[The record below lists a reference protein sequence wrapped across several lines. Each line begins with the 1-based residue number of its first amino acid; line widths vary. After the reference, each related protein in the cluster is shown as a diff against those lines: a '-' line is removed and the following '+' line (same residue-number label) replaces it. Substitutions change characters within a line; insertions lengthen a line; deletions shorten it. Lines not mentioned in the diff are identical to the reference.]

1 MNDAER
7 IFEMVPAGAV
17 ALCVRRRLA
26 RQADRLEAA
35 RAVAER
41 IQRALLPSPPRRIG
55 DLELAAR
62 YEAAHGGAR
71 LGGDLYAVR
80 ATRFGTRVLLGDVR
94 GKGLDAVSTVALLL
108 GAFREAAE
116 RAPDLAALA
125 RRLDIALECETHGH
139 DADTLETVFATA
151 LLLEFP
157 AGTHTMRLLNLG
169 HPPPYLIR
177 GTDTGT
183 VGGTE
188 PGLPL
193 GLGHLCRGFPAVA
206 EVAFERDSVLIM
218 VTDGVTEA
226 RNRTGDFYD
235 PQRHLPRL
243 APFPAAHAAAGAVL
257 ADVKRWT
264 DGPQADDRAILAVRR
279 DGSGPPGE

>member
-1 MNDAER
+1 MSDAER
-7 IFEMVPAGAV
+7 IFDMVPAGAV
-17 ALCVRRRLA
+17 ALYARRRLA
-26 RQADRLEAA
+26 RQTDRLEAA
-35 RAVAER
+35 RAVVER
-41 IQRALLPSPPRRIG
+41 VQRTLLPSPPRRIG

-62 YEAAHGGAR
+62 YEAAHGEAR

-80 ATRFGTRVLLGDVR
+80 VTRFGTRVLLGDVR
-94 GKGLDAVSTVALLL
+94 GKGLDAVSTVSVLL

-125 RRLDIALECETHGH
+125 RRLDTALEREAPGRE
-139 DADTLETVFATA
+139 ADVLETVFATA

-157 AGTHTMRLLNLG
+157 ADTHAMRLLNLG
-169 HPPPYLIR
+169 HPPPYLVR
-177 GTDTGT
+177 GIDTGT
-183 VGGTE
+183 VGDTE

-193 GLGHLCRGFPAVA
+193 GLGHLYRGRPAVT
-206 EVAFERDSVLIM
+206 EVAFERGSVLIM

-243 APFPAAHAAAGAVL
+243 APFPAAHTAAGAVL
-257 ADVKRWT
+257 ADVKRWA
-264 DGPQADDRAILAVRR
+264 DGPPADDRAILAVRR
-279 DGSGPPGE
+279 DTSGP

>member
-1 MNDAER
+1 MSDAER
-7 IFEMVPAGAV
+7 IFDMVLAGAV
-17 ALCVRRRLA
+17 ALYARRRLA
-26 RQADRLEAA
+26 RQTDRLEAA

-62 YEAAHGGAR
+62 YEAAHGEAR

-94 GKGLDAVSTVALLL
+94 GKGLDAVSTVSLLL

-116 RAPDLAALA
+116 RVPDLAALA
-125 RRLDIALECETHGH
+125 RRLDTALEHE
-139 DADTLETVFATA
+139 ADVLETVFATA

-157 AGTHTMRLLNLG
+157 ADTHTVRLLNLG
-169 HPPPYLIR
+169 HPPPYLVR

-183 VGGTE
+183 VGDTE

-193 GLGHLCRGFPAVA
+193 GLGHLCRSRPAVA

-235 PQRHLPRL
+235 PQWHLPRL

-257 ADVKRWT
+257 ADVERWAH
-264 DGPQADDRAILAVRR
+264 GPQADDRAILAVRR
-279 DGSGPPGE
+279 DASGPPGA

>member
-1 MNDAER
+1 M
-7 IFEMVPAGAV
+7 P
-17 ALCVRRRLA
+17 
-26 RQADRLEAA
+26 
-35 RAVAER
+35 
-41 IQRALLPSPPRRIG
+41 
-55 DLELAAR
+55 
-62 YEAAHGGAR
+62 
-71 LGGDLYAVR
+71 
-80 ATRFGTRVLLGDVR
+80 
-94 GKGLDAVSTVALLL
+94 
-108 GAFREAAE
+108 AE

-125 RRLDIALECETHGH
+125 RRLDIALERETHSH
-139 DADTLETVFATA
+139 DAGALETVFATA

-157 AGTHTMRLLNLG
+157 AGTHAMRLLNLG
-169 HPPPYLIR
+169 HPPPYLVR

-243 APFPAAHAAAGAVL
+243 APFSAAHAAAGAVL

-279 DGSGPPGE
+279 DASGPPRE